1 MNKQTL
7 KPCPFC
13 GHEDIGIRGI
23 QDDNDHGVVWCSNC
37 HLEMFVNIEDIPGEI
52 EKLSTDILTERWN
65 KRDEKT

>member
-13 GHEDIGIRGI
+13 GSEDICIRGI
-23 QDDNDHGVVWCSNC
+23 QDDTDYGSVWCSNC
-37 HLEMFVNIEDIPGEI
+37 HLDMCVDLEDISGEI

-65 KRDEKT
+65 KRDKKT